1 MILVTGG
8 TGLVG
13 MHLLLELTRDHT
25 PVRSTFRTTEKIKE
39 VEAFFAF
46 AKAENQ
52 FKKIDWIQADII
64 DVPLLELAFKDI
76 IHVYHCAAL
85 ISFDPYDFQKLL
97 KTNVEGTANVVNLC
111 LSYQVQKLCYV
122 SSVAA
127 LSKLPNNPI
136 TEENIWDP
144 NESNSVYAI
153 SKYGAEMEVW
163 RGTQEGLDA
172 IIFNPVI
179 ILGEGDYTKGSGELC
194 NHVLKEKAFYPKGSN
209 GFIDVKDVV
218 TLMIQGLSSNLTN
231 ERYILVGENTSYT
244 DILQRMATQFSK
256 KPPKKSLPSGFLT
269 LLAVADGFLGLFT
282 RKRNMTR
289 ASAKAM
295 QEVKRFS
302 SEKAKQQLYYVP
314 TPIDETL
321 KRIKLHLEA
330 TKNL

>member
-13 MHLLLELTRDHT
+13 MHLLLALTQESK
-25 PVRSTFRTTEKIKE
+25 PVRSTFRSLKKVQE

-46 AKAENQ
+46 AKAETA
-52 FKKIDWIQADII
+52 FKTIDWVQADIT
-64 DVPLLELAFKDI
+64 DVPSLEVAFKDI
-76 IHVYHCAAL
+76 THVYHCAAL

-97 KTNVEGTANVVNLC
+97 KTNAEGTANVVNLC
-111 LSYQVQKLCYV
+111 LAYQVQKLCHL

-144 NESNSVYAI
+144 NEANSVYAI

-163 RGTQEGLDA
+163 RGTQEGLEA

-179 ILGEGDYTKGSGELC
+179 ILGEGDYTKGSGILC
-194 NHVLKEKAFYPKGSN
+194 NHTLKEKTFYPKGSN

-218 TLMIQGLSSNLTN
+218 HLMIQGLNSSVTK
-231 ERYILVGENTSYT
+231 ERYILVGENTSYK
-244 DILQRMATQFSK
+244 DVLDRMATYFSK
-256 KPPKKSLPSGFLT
+256 KPSKKSLSNR
-269 LLAVADGFLGLFT
+269 LLKILILGDSFLGLFT
-282 RKRNMTR
+282 RKRKITR
-289 ASAKAM
+289 ISAASI
-295 QEVKRFS
+295 QGIEVYS
-302 SEKAKQQLYYVP
+302 SEKAIQQFSYTP

-321 KRIKLHLEA
+321 KRIQQYIA